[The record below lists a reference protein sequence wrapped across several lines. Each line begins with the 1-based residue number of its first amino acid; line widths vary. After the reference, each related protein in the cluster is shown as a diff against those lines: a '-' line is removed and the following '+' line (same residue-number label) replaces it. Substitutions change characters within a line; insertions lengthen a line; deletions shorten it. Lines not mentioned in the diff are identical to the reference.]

1 MDGTTIRLVVGAYN
15 DYLYN
20 LCEDLKI
27 YKKSSHKVRKH
38 YLSSLMKTDLD
49 IDKIRA
55 IGGQKYIETLF
66 RSYIHDTN
74 TDEYTKNILETVNY
88 GIL

>member
-1 MDGTTIRLVVGAYN
+1 
-15 DYLYN
+15 
-20 LCEDLKI
+20 
-27 YKKSSHKVRKH
+27 
-38 YLSSLMKTDLD
+38 MKTDLD

-55 IGGQKYIETLF
+55 IGGQRRIETLF